1 MIIIAGAGPGKTEK
15 YLLKSDKQ
23 CLRCNNSTR
32 WVLQKTK
39 HFVTLFFLPVIPYKT
54 DYLMYCPICG
64 NTELL
69 TADGYDK
76 KIRYEAEPFKE

>member
-1 MIIIAGAGPGKTEK
+1 
-15 YLLKSDKQ
+15 
-23 CLRCNNSTR
+23 
-32 WVLQKTK
+32 
-39 HFVTLFFLPVIPYKT
+39 LPVIPYKT

>member
-1 MIIIAGAGPGKTEK
+1 VINNVSVATTAHVGHCK
-15 YLLKSDKQ
+15 KQ
-23 CLRCNNSTR
+23 SISSLC
-32 WVLQKTK
+32 
-39 HFVTLFFLPVIPYKT
+39 FFLPVIPYKT